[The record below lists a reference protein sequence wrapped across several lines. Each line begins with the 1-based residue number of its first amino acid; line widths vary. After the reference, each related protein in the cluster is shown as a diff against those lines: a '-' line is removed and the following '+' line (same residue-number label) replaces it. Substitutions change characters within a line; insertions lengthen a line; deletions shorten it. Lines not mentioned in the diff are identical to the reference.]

1 MQHFV
6 VYLLY
11 FCNFLYLLKIYE
23 KYSNSCSESIFL
35 YSMSKFTNYI
45 RKLLIITL
53 FPGLLLSCA
62 KMQEWSG
69 GDQEE
74 YSSQRQK
81 VMTERIERKD
91 INLPEG
97 STILDD
103 NSTLNIGGL
112 FGGNNSVDY
121 KVDSIIFDVALDKVS
136 FMPLASVDSIAGIIV
151 TDWYSLDSGK
161 NRIKINIRIID
172 QELTDQSL
180 NVSLFTQSLQEG
192 LWVDKGINAEQGLKI
207 KNSILSTA
215 RSLQIAS
222 EL

>member
-1 MQHFV
+1 
-6 VYLLY
+6 
-11 FCNFLYLLKIYE
+11 LKISE
-23 KYSNSCSESIFL
+23 KWGNSFEVNLIPNF
-35 YSMSKFTNYI
+35 SMLKFISLTK
-45 RKLLIITL
+45 KLLIIA
-53 FPGLLLSCA
+53 FFSVLLTSCA
-62 KMQEWSG
+62 QLKELQN
-69 GDQEE
+69 DPEE

-151 TDWYSLDSGK
+151 TDWYSLDNGK